1 MKLTS
6 VTESV
11 LSKVSVI
18 LTSYNHEKYIRQS
31 IESILKQTFTD
42 FELIIWD
49 DASTDKS
56 WEIINSYHDARIKS
70 FRNKTNQRSNLIN
83 RALKEVASGKYIAI
97 HHSDD
102 IWELDKLEKQVNV
115 LNNNP
120 KIGAVFTKVKI
131 INDDGS
137 LFDNKNHD
145 YFNVFNQKNKSRHR
159 WLRSFFMYG
168 NSLCHPSVLIRKK
181 CYQECGLYTRGLGQL
196 PDFEMWIRVLLKYEI
211 HVIQQKLTQ
220 FRILNDSKNTS
231 APSIINSTRILNE
244 YTYILKN
251 FLKIKSLEDF
261 YLIFPEAKKIKKINQ
276 YKNITYAFALMCIK
290 YKPTQTHLKF
300 GIDLLLELV
309 NSSQVDFNAKKIIS
323 LNGQFDFYNLQANS
337 ELQQAIKD
345 KDTHIANLENE
356 IFSIRNS
363 LSFKIGKPVRFFGR
377 VLLKAKKL

>member
-1 MKLTS
+1 MFLT
-6 VTESV
+6 
-11 LSKVSVI
+11 K
-18 LTSYNHEKYIRQS
+18 
-31 IESILKQTFTD
+31 
-42 FELIIWD
+42 
-49 DASTDKS
+49 
-56 WEIINSYHDARIKS
+56 
-70 FRNKTNQRSNLIN
+70 
-83 RALKEVASGKYIAI
+83 
-97 HHSDD
+97 
-102 IWELDKLEKQVNV
+102 
-115 LNNNP
+115 
-120 KIGAVFTKVKI
+120 
-131 INDDGS
+131 
-137 LFDNKNHD
+137 
-145 YFNVFNQKNKSRHR
+145 KNKSRHR

-363 LSFKIGKPVRFFGR
+363 LSLKIGKPVRFFGR